1 MTGNL
6 SILAPAMIAVGLAW
20 FIVRRSDDTIYRGQL
35 KNRAEAPAQRL
46 LTGMPVLSNVSVLQ
60 AMAPPRVVITGGT
73 SPLAACDEIERAGVN
88 SAPVV
93 DDEGRFEGTIAL
105 AELGRIKP
113 NSDRRLG
120 SLVDVSAP
128 TVSDASMLDV
138 ALDALATAPQRWVP
152 VVDIERNVIGTIAT
166 SDVVKGYRLG
176 LLASLQKV
184 NAEGDASGTDRVRIE
199 SRSPLIGQT
208 LRQSRLPISIIVT
221 TILRKRDLVVP
232 NGSTV
237 LKAGDELVLIGRSSD
252 VDELRTI
259 AGGTSHVAHTHG
271 S

>member
-1 MTGNL
+1 
-6 SILAPAMIAVGLAW
+6 
-20 FIVRRSDDTIYRGQL
+20 
-35 KNRAEAPAQRL
+35 
-46 LTGMPVLSNVSVLQ
+46 
-60 AMAPPRVVITGGT
+60 
-73 SPLAACDEIERAGVN
+73 
-88 SAPVV
+88 
-93 DDEGRFEGTIAL
+93 
-105 AELGRIKP
+105 
-113 NSDRRLG
+113 
-120 SLVDVSAP
+120 
-128 TVSDASMLDV
+128 
-138 ALDALATAPQRWVP
+138 
-152 VVDIERNVIGTIAT
+152 
-166 SDVVKGYRLG
+166 
-176 LLASLQKV
+176 V